1 MNRQFWIVVGSMAA
15 GLVLMAWLG
24 WQFLLR
30 PVAAATEAMQTTL
43 AEKKDELEQVKG
55 AEAQYDKFK
64 RDAESTRHEVQL
76 LRQRLDP
83 DLTEGE
89 LVRMISGEAQALNP
103 RDLTWSYSPRTATKL
118 DGQSGLDEVPFKLS
132 FKSDYE
138 TVGKLVNAMVSQ
150 LRLISPERVNLITFS
165 DQAEGRITVI
175 ATLEFKVFL
184 ESSGSTPSRAGN

>member
-30 PVAAATEAMQTTL
+30 PVGEATEAMQATL
-43 AEKKDELEQVKG
+43 AQKKDDLEKVKG

-64 RDAESTRHEVQL
+64 RDADSTRHEVQL

-89 LVRMISGEAQALNP
+89 LVRMINGEAQALNP
-103 RDLTWSYSPRTATKL
+103 RDLTWSYSPRVPTKL

-150 LRLISPERVNLITFS
+150 LRLISPERVNLTNFS
-165 DQAEGRITVI
+165 DQAEGRVTVS
-175 ATLEFKVFL
+175 AVLEFKMFL
-184 ESSGSTPSRAGN
+184 ESNGSTPAKVGN